1 MQNEKKVAF
10 ITSVSHREGAFYGA
24 ETSLK
29 FLLNEIKDANPSIK
43 FDVILRKSFLPWRN
57 NSTADIL
64 VIAKFFEIETSQI
77 KEAWIPYVTFPIE
90 RLSIKSFIRFIS
102 TNIIE
107 PFFRTKINNLLIG
120 YDFVHI
126 NNSHLYLTGKALKSK
141 KGNVSQHIR
150 DYIHYPSWMSNCAS
164 KYFAIDDTTFN
175 SMPFIYKSNGW
186 KLLNPYQKKEIIK
199 LDFELS
205 EIRGNYKFVF
215 CIVGALIPI
224 KGVDYVIKEFIK
236 INNSNCCL
244 VIAGGYHEKG
254 YFTYLKKLVNGDSRI
269 FFIGQVGE
277 VEQVYNISDFNIRG
291 DDRFCIGR
299 TTIESCYWGL
309 LNILPK
315 KNSDKI
321 IFESD
326 NVSKLIEERSTFY
339 DARIEGSLS
348 IVIRKIITGSIHKPK
363 PQRVITTE
371 KNTSFFLQK
380 LLS

>member
-1 MQNEKKVAF
+1 MQSELKVAF

-29 FLLNEIKDANPSIK
+29 FLLNEIKEANPPIK

-64 VIAKFFEIETSQI
+64 LIAKFFDIEISQI

-107 PFFRTKINNLLIG
+107 PFFRTRINKLLFD

-164 KYFAIDDTTFN
+164 KYFAIDDTTYN
-175 SMPFIYKSNGW
+175 SMPFFYKSNGW
-186 KLLNPYQKKEIIK
+186 KLLNPYQKKELVRLDHK
-199 LDFELS
+199 LT

-215 CIVGALIPI
+215 CIVGALLPI
-224 KGVDYVIKEFIK
+224 KGVDYVINEFIN

-244 VIAGGYHEKG
+244 VIAGGYHEKE
-254 YFTYLKKLVNGDSRI
+254 YFTYLKKLGNGDRRI

-309 LNILPK
+309 LNILPQK
-315 KNSDKI
+315 KSDKI
-321 IFESD
+321 VFESD
-326 NVSKLIEERSTFY
+326 NVSRLIKESSIFY
-339 DARIEGSLS
+339 DARTEGSLS
-348 IVIRKIITGSIHKPK
+348 NVIREIIDGSIYKPK
-363 PQRVITTE
+363 TQRVITIE
-371 KNTSFFLQK
+371 KKPSFFLQK
-380 LLS
+380 ILS